1 MEWNEQNKQNML
13 QFKIKGFW
21 GKRRKDSAWMESLL
35 LWDEM
40 DIETDSQKILE
51 LRVASQVDMQKN
63 LLREIWLN
71 VNNLMKSFLR
81 KQKKSFFF

>member
-21 GKRRKDSAWMESLL
+21 GKRRKDSVWMESLL

-51 LRVASQVDMQKN
+51 LRVPSQVDMQKN

-71 VNNLMKSFLR
+71 VNNLMKIFLR